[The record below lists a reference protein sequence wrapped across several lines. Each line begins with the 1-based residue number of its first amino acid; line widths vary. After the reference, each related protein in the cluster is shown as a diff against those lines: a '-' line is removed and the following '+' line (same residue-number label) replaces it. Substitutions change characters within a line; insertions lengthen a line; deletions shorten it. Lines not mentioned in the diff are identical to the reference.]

1 MPPEPRLDRTK
12 AAGYSA
18 REAYLDQAIGVD
30 YERVRFSG
38 VLGGYRWRR
47 EQAAVRAALEQVP
60 QDISVL
66 DCPCGTG
73 RWWSLLST
81 RVRAI
86 TAIDISPGMLA
97 HASKRATGMS
107 IPVNVIEGD
116 AEDIPLPAGA
126 VDYAFSFALMKHL
139 PRLVQYRVLSELAR
153 VSRLGVICTFGILG
167 HVSYEVWRR
176 RRITESYPLLIEELE
191 WLADDAGLQI
201 EGMTRCT
208 TPIGVERLVRFSR
221 VR

>member
-1 MPPEPRLDRTK
+1 MPADPRLERTK
-12 AAGYSA
+12 PAGYSA
-18 REAYLDQAIGVD
+18 REAYLDHAIGVD

-47 EQAAVRAALEQVP
+47 EHAAVRAALEQVP

-73 RWWSLLST
+73 RWWPLIST
-81 RVRAI
+81 RARAI

-107 IPVNVIEGD
+107 VPVTVIEGD

-176 RRITESYPLLIEELE
+176 RRISESYPLLIEELE
-191 WLADDAGLQI
+191 WMADEAGLQV
-201 EGMTRCT
+201 EWMTRCT
-208 TPIGVERLVRFSR
+208 TPIGVERLIRFSR